1 MGKKKIFRDGDE
13 NKHKLYYGKSRIK
26 EKRLKG
32 WGGNEG
38 SCRDALSYKLILK
51 VKIEARH

>member
-51 VKIEARH
+51 VKVKARH